1 MSVPLLFQENGV
13 FHEPRTMQATR
24 CFKNKEFGDR
34 GGNTYYCEDP
44 SKPRCCEESSMFT
57 CCEDTGTRTLK
68 EQLTLWG
75 CVAAAIIVIA
85 GIMVYFF
92 KDINCCSDERPLL
105 ERCCHR
111 CRRTQD
117 ENDLTS
123 LTEKCDFM
131 PHENSYWSPSLY
143 RSSPYH
149 QIPPPSSKLET
160 RKC

>member
-1 MSVPLLFQENGV
+1 MRRIV
-13 FHEPRTMQATR
+13 ATR

-44 SKPRCCEESSMFT
+44 SKSNCCEENSMFT
-57 CCEDTGTRTLK
+57 CCEDKGTRTLT

-85 GIMVYFF
+85 AIMIYFF
-92 KDINCCSDERPLL
+92 KDINCCSDDRPLS
-105 ERCCHR
+105 ERCCQR

-123 LTEKCDFM
+123 FTEKGGVM
-131 PHENSYWSPSLY
+131 PHENSPWSSSLY
-143 RSSPYH
+143 RSSNYV
-149 QIPPPSSKLET
+149 QLPPLKY
-160 RKC
+160 